1 MLLAAARESRQADV
15 MELAND
21 ARVAFVCAM
30 PMELT
35 PLVEKLSLTE
45 TKVGDVTVHSGTLHG
60 REVVAIV
67 TGMGVDYA
75 SSGTAALLDAM
86 PVDHVVVVGITGGME
101 NETPI
106 GTLILPE
113 LVVHSVTGAEYR
125 PAPLGEGTPHGKMV
139 TTVGLTTDDG
149 AMAEL
154 RAQGVV
160 SLDMETAAIAHLCD
174 ERGVPWSVFRVISD
188 RPDSN
193 ITDELFQMSNLDG
206 TPNQEA
212 IDAYFAK
219 HPDAMDGMAKL
230 AEDAT
235 LAANL
240 AADAAIRACSP
251 SSP

>member
-1 MLLAAARESRQADV
+1 
-15 MELAND
+15 MELSND
-21 ARVAFVCAM
+21 ARVAFICAM

-67 TGMGVDYA
+67 TGMGVDFA
-75 SSGTAALLDAM
+75 TTGTAGAPRRDAHRSRYRRG
-86 PVDHVVVVGITGGME
+86 DHRRGRE
-101 NETPI
+101 RDSDRHARSCPR
-106 GTLILPE
+106 

-125 PAPLGEGTPHGKMV
+125 PTPLGDGTPQGKML
-139 TTVGLTTDDG
+139 TTVGLTTNPDR
-149 AMAEL
+149 MAEL

-174 ERGVPWSVFRVISD
+174 ERGDPVVGVPRHQRPPRLEHHRRGVPDEQPGHDAEPGGD
-188 RPDSN
+188 RR
-193 ITDELFQMSNLDG
+193 LLR
-206 TPNQEA
+206 EA
-212 IDAYFAK
+212 SRRLE
-219 HPDAMDGMAKL
+219 GMARL

-235 LAANL
+235 LAAGL

-251 SSP
+251 S

>member
-1 MLLAAARESRQADV
+1 
-15 MELAND
+15 MELSTD
-21 ARVAFVCAM
+21 ARVAFICAM

-35 PLVEKLSLTE
+35 PLVEKLSLTKS
-45 TKVGDVTVHSGTLHG
+45 KVGDVTVHSGTLAG
-60 REVVAIV
+60 REVVATV

-75 SSGTAALLDAM
+75 TTGTQALLDAM
-86 PVDHVVVVGITGGME
+86 PIDHVVVVGITGGME

-125 PAPLGEGTPHGKMV
+125 PAPLGEGTPQGKML
-139 TTVGLTTDDG
+139 TTVGLTTNSDR
-149 AMAEL
+149 MTEL

-174 ERGVPWSVFRVISD
+174 ERGIPWSVFRVISD

-193 ITDELFQMSNLDG
+193 ITDELFQTSNLDG

-219 HPDAMDGMAKL
+219 HPDALEGLAKL

-235 LAANL
+235 LAANN
-240 AADAAIRACSP
+240 AADATIRACSP
-251 SSP
+251 S

>member
-1 MLLAAARESRQADV
+1 MGLS
-15 MELAND
+15 ND
-21 ARVAFVCAM
+21 GRIAFICAM

-45 TKVGDVTVHSGTLHG
+45 TKVGDLTVHSGTLHG
-60 REVVAIV
+60 REVVGIV
-67 TGMGVDYA
+67 TGMGVDLA
-75 SSGTAALLDAM
+75 ASGTQALLDAV

-106 GTLILPE
+106 GTLVLPE
-113 LVVHSVTGAEYR
+113 LVVHSATGAEYR
-125 PAPLGEGTPHGKMV
+125 PTHLGEGTPRGKML
-139 TTVGLTTDDG
+139 TTIGLTTDPDQ
-149 AMAEL
+149 MAEL

-193 ITDELFQMSNLDG
+193 ITDELFKMSNLDM

-219 HPDAMDGMAKL
+219 HPDALESLSKV
-230 AEDAT
+230 AEAAA
-235 LAANL
+235 LAADM
-240 AADAAIRACSP
+240 AADAAIRAFSP
-251 SSP
+251 S

>member
-1 MLLAAARESRQADV
+1 MPLAAERNSRQADG

-21 ARVAFVCAM
+21 ARVAFICAM

-35 PLVEKLSLTE
+35 PLVEKLVLTE
-45 TKVGDVTVHSGTLHG
+45 TQVDDVTVHSGTLHG
-60 REVVAIV
+60 RDIVAIV

-75 SSGTAALLDAM
+75 TTGTTALLDAM
-86 PVDHVVVVGITGGME
+86 PIDHVIVVGITGAVE

-113 LVVHSVTGAEYR
+113 AVVHSVTGAEYR
-125 PAPLGEGTPHGKMV
+125 PTSLGEGTPKGKMV
-139 TTVGLTTDDG
+139 TTVGLTTDLD

-160 SLDMETAAIAHLCD
+160 ALDMETAAIAHLCD
-174 ERGVPWSVFRVISD
+174 ERGIPWSVFRVISD
-188 RPDSN
+188 RPDSS
-193 ITDELFQMSNLDG
+193 ITEELFQMSNMDG

-219 HPDAMDGMAKL
+219 HPEAIEAMSRL
-230 AEDAT
+230 AADAT
-235 LAANL
+235 LAANT

-251 SSP
+251 S

>member
-1 MLLAAARESRQADV
+1 
-15 MELAND
+15 MELAHD
-21 ARVAFVCAM
+21 ARVAFICAM

-45 TKVGDVTVHSGTLHG
+45 TQVGDVTVHAGTLHG
-60 REVVAIV
+60 RDVVAIV

-75 SSGTAALLDAM
+75 TSGTAALLDAM
-86 PVDHVVVVGITGGME
+86 PVDHVVVVGITGALE
-101 NETPI
+101 NDTAI

-125 PAPLGEGTPHGKMV
+125 PAQLGEGTPSGTLV
-139 TTVGLTTDDG
+139 TTVGLTTDAD

-160 SLDMETAAIAHLCD
+160 ALDMETAAIAHLCD
-174 ERGVPWSVFRVISD
+174 ERGIPWSVFRVISD

-193 ITDELFQMSNLDG
+193 ITNELFQTSNLDG

-219 HPDAMDGMAKL
+219 HPEAIEAMTRL

-235 LAANL
+235 LAAVT

-251 SSP
+251 T

>member
-1 MLLAAARESRQADV
+1 MGLS
-15 MELAND
+15 ND
-21 ARVAFVCAM
+21 ARVAFICAM

-35 PLVEKLSLTE
+35 PLTEKLSLTE
-45 TKVGDVTVHSGTLHG
+45 TKVGDVTVQTGTLHG
-60 REVVAIV
+60 REVVGIV
-67 TGMGVDYA
+67 TGMGVDLA
-75 SSGTAALLDAM
+75 TRGTQALLDAI
-86 PVDHVVVVGITGGME
+86 PIDHVIVVGITGGME

-113 LVVHSVTGAEYR
+113 VVVHSATGAEYR
-125 PAPLGEGTPHGKMV
+125 PAPLGKGTPQGKML
-139 TTVGLTTDDG
+139 TTIGLTTDADR
-149 AMAEL
+149 MAEF

-193 ITDELFQMSNLDG
+193 ITDELFQMSNLDM

-219 HPDAMDGMAKL
+219 HPDALESLTKV
-230 AEDAT
+230 AEAAV
-235 LAANL
+235 LAADL

-251 SSP
+251 A

>member
-1 MLLAAARESRQADV
+1 
-15 MELAND
+15 MELSND
-21 ARVAFVCAM
+21 ARVAFICAM

-35 PLVEKLSLTE
+35 PLIERLSLTE
-45 TKVGDVTVHSGTLHG
+45 SKVGDVTVHSGTLAG
-60 REVVAIV
+60 REVVGIV

-75 SSGTAALLDAM
+75 TNGTRALLDAM

-113 LVVHSVTGAEYR
+113 VVVHSATGAEYR
-125 PAPLGEGTPHGKMV
+125 PTSLGEGTAQGKML
-139 TTVGLTTDDG
+139 TTVGLTSNSDRMD
-149 AMAEL
+149 EL

-160 SLDMETAAIAHLCD
+160 ALDMETAAIAHLCD
-174 ERGVPWSVFRVISD
+174 ERGIPWSVFRVISD

-193 ITDELFQMSNLDG
+193 ITEDVFRMSNLDM

-219 HPDAMDGMAKL
+219 HPDALERLAKL
-230 AEDAT
+230 GEDAT
-235 LAANL
+235 LAANN

-251 SSP
+251 S

>member
-1 MLLAAARESRQADV
+1 
-15 MELAND
+15 MELSND
-21 ARVAFVCAM
+21 ARVAFICAM

-45 TKVGDVTVHSGTLHG
+45 TKVGDVTVHSGTLAG
-60 REVVAIV
+60 REVVGIV
-67 TGMGVDYA
+67 TGMGVDLA
-75 SSGTAALLDAM
+75 TAGTQALLDAM
-86 PVDHVVVVGITGGME
+86 PIDHVVVVGITGGME

-113 LVVHSVTGAEYR
+113 AVVHSVTGAEYR
-125 PAPLGEGTPHGKMV
+125 PTPLGEGTPQGKML
-139 TTVGLTTDDG
+139 TTVGLSANNEDR
-149 AMAEL
+149 MAEL

-160 SLDMETAAIAHLCD
+160 GLDMETAAIAHLCD
-174 ERGVPWSVFRVISD
+174 ERGIPWSVFRVISD

-193 ITDELFQMSNLDG
+193 ITEDVFKMSNLDM

-219 HPDAMDGMAKL
+219 YPDALERLTKL
-230 AEDAT
+230 GEDAT
-235 LAANL
+235 LAANN

-251 SSP
+251 S